1 MGGARLLLGRDFR
14 DLSSGAAFRIMVA
27 VFVVMAVAMALGAF
41 GLGAGMAAG
50 MAVSPD
56 STAASAATG
65 PSRATAGGAGGAEGS
80 GGAPALSALAM
91 PYGQLLYFGSV
102 LPLLGFI
109 WLFSGASLAKEKASG
124 HLETL
129 LATPLEPRDILLAK
143 TEAMVLPGLAMTGLS
158 LALALAAAGI
168 AAASV
173 AGPARGALAL
183 VFPPALLVTCAV
195 ANPLLFT
202 GLAALTVLLALRSS
216 PDAAILPSFALGFG
230 LMIAVPGG
238 AAIGLVDLRSWGFAG
253 LTLGLA
259 AIEWAIV
266 AALARGLSKERI
278 VLSSREDK

>member
-1 MGGARLLLGRDFR
+1 MGGARLLLGRDLR

-27 VFVVMAVAMALGAF
+27 VFIVMALAMAVG
-41 GLGAGMAAG
+41 AAG
-50 MAVSPD
+50 L
-56 STAASAATG
+56 AAG
-65 PSRATAGGAGGAEGS
+65 IATAPDASTRAG
-80 GGAPALSALAM
+80 LSM

-109 WLFSGASLAKEKASG
+109 WLFAGATLSREKASG

-143 TEAMVLPGLAMTGLS
+143 TEAMVLPGLSMTGL
-158 LALALAAAGI
+158 ALLLELAAAGI
-168 AAASV
+168 ASASV
-173 AGPARGALAL
+173 AGPAHDAFAL
-183 VFPPALLVTCAV
+183 VFPPALLATCVV
-195 ANPLLFT
+195 ANPVLFA
-202 GLAALTVLLALRSS
+202 GLAALTVILALRAS

-238 AAIGLVDLRSWGFAG
+238 AAIGIVDLRSWGFAG
-253 LTLGLA
+253 LSFGLA

-266 AALARGLSKERI
+266 AGLARGLGKERI

>member
-1 MGGARLLLGRDFR
+1 MGGAGILLRRDFR
-14 DLSSGAAFRIMVA
+14 DLSAGAAFRVMVA
-27 VFVVMAVAMALGAF
+27 VFAVMAVAMAVGAF

-50 MAVSPD
+50 L
-56 STAASAATG
+56 AAPPGAA
-65 PSRATAGGAGGAEGS
+65 PASATAG
-80 GGAPALSALAM
+80 LAM

-109 WLFSGASLAKEKASG
+109 WLFAGASLAKEKASG

-129 LATPLEPRDILLAK
+129 LATPLEPRDILRAK
-143 TEAMVLPGLAMTGLS
+143 TEAMVLPGLAMTCLT
-158 LALALAAAGI
+158 LVLTLAAAGI

-173 AGPARGALAL
+173 AGPARGVLAL
-183 VFPPALLVTCAV
+183 VFPPSLLVTCAV

-202 GLAALTVLLALRSS
+202 GLAALTALLALRSS

-238 AAIGLVDLRSWGFAG
+238 AAIGLVDLRSWGFAA
-253 LTLGLA
+253 LSFGLA
-259 AIEWAIV
+259 ALEWAVVIG
-266 AALARGLSKERI
+266 LARGLSKERI

>member
-1 MGGARLLLGRDFR
+1 MGGAGLLLRRDFR

-27 VFVVMAVAMALGAF
+27 VFAVMAVAMAVGAS

-50 MAVSPD
+50 LAAAPGA
-56 STAASAATG
+56 TAAN
-65 PSRATAGGAGGAEGS
+65 
-80 GGAPALSALAM
+80 APAGTVAGAAAGLAM

-109 WLFSGASLAKEKASG
+109 WLFAGASLAKEKASG

-143 TEAMVLPGLAMTGLS
+143 TEAMVLPGLAMTCLT
-158 LALALAAAGI
+158 LALTLAAAGI
-168 AAASV
+168 AAVSV
-173 AGPARGALAL
+173 AAPARGVLAL

-202 GLAALTVLLALRSS
+202 GLAALTALLALRSS
-216 PDAAILPSFALGFG
+216 PDAAILPSFAFGFG

-238 AAIGLVDLRSWGFAG
+238 AAIGLVDLRSWGFAA
-253 LTLGLA
+253 LSLGLA
-259 AIEWAIV
+259 ALEWAMVIG
-266 AALARGLSKERI
+266 LARGLSKERI
-278 VLSSREDK
+278 VLSSREDR

>member
-1 MGGARLLLGRDFR
+1 MGGSRLLLGRDLR
-14 DLSSGAAFRIMVA
+14 DISSGAAFRIMVA
-27 VFVVMAVAMALGAF
+27 VFIVMAVAMAVGAA
-41 GLGAGMAAG
+41 GLAAGMAA
-50 MAVSPD
+50 D
-56 STAASAATG
+56 TAAVGA
-65 PSRATAGGAGGAEGS
+65 AGGAK
-80 GGAPALSALAM
+80 SAAVRAGYSM
-91 PYGQLLYFGSV
+91 PYGQLLYFGSI

-109 WLFSGASLAKEKASG
+109 WLFSGATLAREKASG

-143 TEAMVLPGLAMTGLS
+143 TEAMVLPGLAMTGLTLVLE
-158 LALALAAAGI
+158 LAVAGI
-168 AAASV
+168 AA

-183 VFPPALLVTCAV
+183 VFPPALLVTCVV

-238 AAIGLVDLRSWGFAG
+238 AALGIVDLRSWGFAG
-253 LTLGLA
+253 FSMGLA
-259 AIEWAIV
+259 AVEWAIV
-266 AALARGLSKERI
+266 AGLARDLSKERI